1 MRRWVMITS
10 MNKRKNEPIR
20 QCPFPKYKPLNI
32 LPNSEILNLGENSS
46 SSSDALE
53 KQFLKGHE
61 EDTST
66 ALLEP

>member
-20 QCPFPKYKPLNI
+20 QCPFPMYKPLNI
-32 LPNSEILNLGENSS
+32 LPNSEILNLDENSS

>member
-20 QCPFPKYKPLNI
+20 PCPFPMYKPLNI
-32 LPNSEILNLGENSS
+32 LPNSEILNLDENNSS
-46 SSSDALE
+46 TAE

-66 ALLEP
+66 ASLVP